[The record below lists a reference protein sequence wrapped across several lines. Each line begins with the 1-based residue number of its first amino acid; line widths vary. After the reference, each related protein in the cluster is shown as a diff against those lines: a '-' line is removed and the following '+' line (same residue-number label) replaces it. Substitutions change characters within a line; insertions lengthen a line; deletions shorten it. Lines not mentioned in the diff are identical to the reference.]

1 MSFHFQNIDEEEE
14 NQQHDE
20 VSIVEEAQE
29 IQNDEDFEMIPQT
42 NEDNGSSNYGFDDN
56 LTYEQQ
62 SNEKEET
69 NQADEQDTFMPDL
82 ADIENANSFPS
93 AIDDNSAQ
101 QCDDSNSNAQGFE
114 DYQMIDD
121 KTEDTFAQSDE
132 NKPDDADA
140 TSLDA
145 ENISED
151 ELPGPAKPKVQD
163 AEEVSDEEL
172 PGPKLAELPADTEVV
187 SEEELP
193 ALKKE
198 GKRKHEDYDPCDPT
212 DEADEKKAKTDGEF

>member
-1 MSFHFQNIDEEEE
+1 M
-14 NQQHDE
+14 
-20 VSIVEEAQE
+20 V
-29 IQNDEDFEMIPQT
+29 PQT
-42 NEDNGSSNYGFDDN
+42 NEDNGSSNFGFDDN

-69 NQADEQDTFMPDL
+69 NQTDETTEMFIADL
-82 ADIENANSFPS
+82 ADLENANSFPS
-93 AIDDNSAQ
+93 G
-101 QCDDSNSNAQGFE
+101 CDDKSRSGAEMRDFMDG
-114 DYQMIDD
+114 DYQMVDD
-121 KTEDTFAQSDE
+121 KTEDTLAQSE
-132 NKPDDADA
+132 DARPGDPDA
-140 TSLDA
+140 TDLDA

-187 SEEELP
+187 SEDELP

-198 GKRKHEDYDPCDPT
+198 GKRKHEDYDPSEPT
-212 DEADEKKAKTDGEF
+212 DEVDEKKAKTDGEKDFQLPEPSPDDIQLQKKSRSTNCPTWRSTGRR